1 MAQAEIVTRKLSITE
16 RGMISSFEATG
27 KVTRVRAS
35 KPIGLNLQQ
44 SFERSNRNRWS
55 SSSSI
60 FPSI

>member
-1 MAQAEIVTRKLSITE
+1 MAQVEIVTRKLSATE
-16 RGMISSFEATG
+16 RGMIASFEASG

-35 KPIGLNLQQ
+35 NPIGLNLQQ